1 MNDPRVEQIL
11 EHIGKVDRQG
21 NPTELALVAARVQAH
36 ISAVDELREE
46 LEQSE
51 GGIMDVENRAQ
62 VLAESLGERSKHRAD
77 LQYDAQDTA
86 VRAALSGSSAGA
98 AQLRRQATR
107 KRQNIAEFEKDFA
120 EDQKRLE
127 HAKDTLRSRQS
138 RIKQIRDQIARR
150 MNTVDTLL
158 QRADVA
164 WPAEAGASARRNSGA
179 RPVRRAAPRPAA
191 RRATRPV
198 TRTSSARRVVVRRR
212 KAS

>member
-1 MNDPRVEQIL
+1 MNDPRIEAIL
-11 EHIGKVDRQG
+11 GHIGEVDRQG
-21 NPTELALVAARVQAH
+21 NPAELALVAARVQAH
-36 ISAVDELREE
+36 TDAVDELRRE
-46 LEQSE
+46 LEEIE

-62 VLAESLGERSKHRAD
+62 VLAESLAERAKHRGD

-86 VRAALSGSSAGA
+86 VRAALSGSSAAA
-98 AQLRRQATR
+98 AQLRRQATH

-120 EDQKRLE
+120 EGQKRLE
-127 HAKDTLRSRQS
+127 HARETLRSRQS

-164 WPAEAGASARRNSGA
+164 WPAESRRPGRAAGSRPIRR
-179 RPVRRAAPRPAA
+179 PAPRPAP
-191 RRATRPV
+191 RRAARPV
-198 TRTSSARRVVVRRR
+198 ARGGARRVVVRRR